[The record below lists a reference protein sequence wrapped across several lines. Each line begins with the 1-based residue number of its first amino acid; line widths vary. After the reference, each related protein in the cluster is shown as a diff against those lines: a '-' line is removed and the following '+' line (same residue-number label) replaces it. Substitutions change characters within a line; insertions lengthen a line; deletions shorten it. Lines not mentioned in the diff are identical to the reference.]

1 MHERLIIYQVVVRD
15 LWALRL
21 QDFTLKITD
30 TEDDDDTENE
40 GFSSQP
46 GEKDGSGEI
55 GFKPDSRYLEW
66 PRLIDSLATCY
77 LAAFL
82 MRLPVC
88 VSDFHEYVYSICPG
102 AFLRSVS

>member
-1 MHERLIIYQVVVRD
+1 MHERLIICQVVVRD

-30 TEDDDDTENE
+30 TEDEDDTENE

-88 VSDFHEYVYSICPG
+88 VSDFHEYVYSICP
-102 AFLRSVS
+102 